1 MKLLSLTTLLV
12 RDLDIYETQIT
23 NPQVTKAKM

>member
-23 NPQVTKAKM
+23 NPQATKAKM